1 MEDLPFVSMNFLAAI
16 MAERKADV
24 QTAKN
29 VVAEAALR
37 ELARGRVHHS
47 LVARLRGT
55 PGTRVIAEVK
65 KASPSAGVLRAD
77 YRPAELARGYER
89 AGAVGV
95 SVLTAPR
102 HFQGS
107 AQHLREVRRAVE
119 LPLLRK
125 DFVCDP
131 YQIAEAAAWGAD
143 VVLLIAAALPPPD
156 LRALYEVAIQF
167 GLEALVEA
175 HTAAEVKAA
184 LALEHAI
191 VGVNSRDLKTLAT
204 DLAIARELAALI
216 PDDRLAIA
224 ESGIRTRADVAALE
238 RAGYDGFLIGETLL
252 RDPAPG
258 AKLRELLA

>member
-1 MEDLPFVSMNFLAAI
+1 MNLLAAI

-125 DFVCDP
+125 DFMCDP

-143 VVLLIAAALPPPD
+143 VVLLIVAALEPAL
-156 LRALYEVAIQF
+156 LRALYEAALAF
-167 GLEALVEA
+167 GLEVLAEA
-175 HTAAEVKAA
+175 HTEDELRTA
-184 LALEHAI
+184 LDLNEAI
-191 VGVNSRDLKTLAT
+191 VGINSRDLKTLKT
-204 DLAIARELAALI
+204 DLAVAARLVENV
-216 PDDRLAIA
+216 PDGRPAIA
-224 ESGIRTRADVAALE
+224 ESGIASRVEIERLEAA
-238 RAGYDGFLIGETLL
+238 GFDGFLIGEALL
-252 RDPAPG
+252 RHADPA
-258 AKLRELLA
+258 AKLREFLTPADPRA